1 MENNKIIDLHSHS
14 VYSDGELTPIELLN
28 LAKENNIGIYAI
40 TDHDVLGGIKDLR
53 ENHQEEI
60 NESGIKIINGIELTA
75 KVDKGIMH
83 ILGYNIDIYNKELN
97 DKLEELNTNSIYSII
112 SYLYDL
118 RINYNISFKQQD
130 IDELFNKIG
139 NIGRPH
145 IAKLLIKYGYVNSVK
160 EAFDKYLV
168 DVYNRQRKNNK
179 KISSKECIELIK
191 NAGGFA
197 ILAHPYSLELS
208 DEELLEKIKEL
219 ISYGLDGIEVYHSNN
234 SEENRKYY
242 MQIVKDNNLLYSA
255 GSDFHGI
262 HVKPDIELGHGINNN
277 LNIKDV
283 SLIKKI
289 SKL

>member
-53 ENHQEEI
+53 ENHQKEI

-112 SYLYDL
+112 SYLNDL

-130 IDELFNKIG
+130 IAELFNKIG

-160 EAFDKYLV
+160 EAFDKYLI

-208 DEELLEKIKEL
+208 DEELLENIKEL
-219 ISYGLDGIEVYHSNN
+219 ISYGLDRIEVYHSNN